1 MVVAVEIR
9 QEPITLENAREGS
22 RLGHFLPG
30 KVDAADS
37 PVNGTSASI
46 ARLPA
51 ASRRPRVH
59 RLT

>member
-9 QEPITLENAREGS
+9 QEHITLEAPREGS
-22 RLGHFLPG
+22 RTGHFLPG

-37 PVNGTSASI
+37 PVNGRSASV

-51 ASRRPRVH
+51 VSRRPRVD